1 MYAVVRAAKK
11 FKEKRRVSFAESS
24 DDSGLEAK
32 EASSAELL
40 LLQHEKEMKAIA
52 MESLKTKVE
61 SLEDRLKLLQDMVM
75 GDSAYQNN
83 VSDLKTWLTDM
94 ENRPD
99 PLEGLMS
106 ESSSER
112 EITSEPEIT
121 SEREITPVE
130 VITKKSEVKVE
141 EKDPSDFEQDMV
153 DIFSKDPGHRDSSE
167 GSTVIVGD
175 IVISNTK
182 LRILAYVLN
191 DQLHNVRDKIFTLDQ
206 ELKKMA
212 KGVEFALLRA
222 KVAGMGEMVSKKQ
235 LI

>member
-106 ESSSER
+106 ESSSEQ
-112 EITSEPEIT
+112 EIT

-130 VITKKSEVKVE
+130 VITKKSEVKIE
-141 EKDPSDFEQDMV
+141 EKDPSHFEQDMM